1 VKVKT
6 KAELQETLH
15 LLAIERDALRVTGNQ
30 MANVCFNLSQSV
42 SAERLAA
49 AKRTMTDLYKQ
60 WDEIKRVVAV

>member
-15 LLAIERDALRVTGNQ
+15 LLAIERDALRVIGTQ
-30 MANVCFNLSQSV
+30 MANLCFNISQSA
-42 SAERLAA
+42 SPERFASNQRIMA
-49 AKRTMTDLYKQ
+49 DLYKQ